1 MKRSRE
7 PEDCSST
14 DSPGGDAAAADRGTD
29 SDVDLQPVAKIP
41 ELDSAV
47 SDQED
52 SLPLIKCTMPPH
64 KEPLT
69 FRSYSEYEKH
79 YSSFHTN
86 RCLECRKNFPSD
98 HFLGL
103 HIEEWHDPLVVVKR
117 DRGEHTV
124 SMPLRNMSL
133 SPVSSPILT
142 HRVSVLMFR

>member
-7 PEDCSST
+7 VDEDSNI
-14 DSPGGDAAAADRGTD
+14 DFPARGAAVTD
-29 SDVDLQPVAKIP
+29 SDVNLRRVAKIH

-52 SLPLIKCTMPPH
+52 SLPIMKCTLPPH
-64 KEPLT
+64 KDPLM
-69 FRSYSEYEKH
+69 FKSYSEYEKH

-86 RCLECRKNFPSD
+86 RCLECRRNFPSD
-98 HFLGL
+98 HLLGL

-124 SMPLRNMSL
+124 STPLYSIYL
-133 SPVSSPILT
+133 SRFILFLT
-142 HRVSVLMFR
+142 PATPVLMFRRRL